1 MFFEVGTCAG
11 AQYFLKPDY
20 PSSSLAQLMK
30 KYLILSILCVLPLFA
45 MAQEKQFTGSVTI
58 STHQVNSN
66 GEAVNTREMPIVMS
80 PTRIRIPDLDKLG
93 SNQVLTTIGTN
104 DMLIRLDQEDF
115 IFMRSAT
122 EGIQI
127 KKAELQGMMTF
138 MAGMQGNTAAQPQ
151 TRAEMDIRQTTE
163 SKQIN
168 GVEAVKWVVKEKGSV
183 IENFVWISDDF
194 NVNWGMLT
202 ESWASVLPGVNILPA
217 TDLISGGKTP
227 VRVETFNN
235 GKLVSVVEVKNIN
248 ANIDSKLLEVPQGV
262 KIITMQEMM
271 LNRMRNY

>member
-1 MFFEVGTCAG
+1 
-11 AQYFLKPDY
+11 
-20 PSSSLAQLMK
+20 MK
-30 KYLILSILCVLPLFA
+30 KLLILAVLCVLPLYAF
-45 MAQEKQFTGSVTI
+45 AQEKQFTGSVTI
-58 STHQVNSN
+58 SAYQVNDDGN
-66 GEAVNTREMPIVMS
+66 AVNKREMPVMMS
-80 PTRIRIPDLDKLG
+80 PTRIRISDLDKLG

-151 TRAEMDIRQTTE
+151 TRAEMDIRQTNDR
-163 SKQIN
+163 KQIN
-168 GVEAVKWVVKEKGSV
+168 GVEAVKWVVKEKGSDA
-183 IENFVWISDDF
+183 ENFVWISDDF

-248 ANIDSKLLEVPQGV
+248 VNIDGKLLEVPQGV
-262 KIITMQEMM
+262 KIISMQEMM

>member
-1 MFFEVGTCAG
+1 
-11 AQYFLKPDY
+11 
-20 PSSSLAQLMK
+20 MK

-45 MAQEKQFTGSVTI
+45 VAQEKQFTGSVTI
-58 STHQVNSN
+58 STYQVNSD

-93 SNQVLTTIGTN
+93 SNQVLTSIGTN

-115 IFMRSAT
+115 VFMRSAT
-122 EGIQI
+122 DGVVI
-127 KKAELQGMMTF
+127 KKTELQGMMT
-138 MAGMQGNTAAQPQ
+138 MMQMGNNASQPQ
-151 TRAEMDIRQTTE
+151 AKAEVDIRQTNE
-163 SKQIN
+163 RKRIN
-168 GVEAVKWVVKEKGSV
+168 GVDAVKWVVKEKGSTT
-183 IENFVWISDDF
+183 ENFVWISDEF

-217 TDLISGGKTP
+217 NDLISGGNTP
-227 VRVETFNN
+227 VRVETFNG

-248 ANIDSKLLEVPQGV
+248 ANIDRKLLEVPQGV
-262 KIITMQEMM
+262 KLTTLQEMM